1 MSVDTRPALRRQRVV
16 TRGPGELSPD
26 LITHEL
32 RDHGAIRVRGLGLS
46 RAAELPAVA
55 ARLGLT
61 LQPEREGFV
70 TRERHGGD
78 VYGSGAWPADQPMC
92 MHHEQSYRLDTPRIM
107 LVACLRAPAAGGIT
121 ATADA
126 AAVYA
131 ALPGEL
137 TERFARDG
145 WQVIRNYVP
154 DLGVPWAEAFGTDDR
169 AAVEAYCAATGIRTT
184 WQADGSLRTVQ
195 HRAAVIDHP
204 VTGER
209 CWFNQVAFLNA
220 WTMDPAVREY
230 LELQFG
236 RDGLPYDT
244 AYGDGAP
251 IAPEVVRTINDT
263 YERLSVREPWQD
275 GDLLIL
281 DNLHTAHSREP
292 YRGARDVAVAFAEPV
307 RVPGPAA

>member
-1 MSVDTRPALRRQRVV
+1 MTVDTQPALRRQRVV
-16 TRGPGELSPD
+16 HRTPEALSAD
-26 LITHEL
+26 LIARGL
-32 RDHGAIRVRGLGLS
+32 REHGAVRVRGLGLA
-46 RAAELPAVA
+46 RAADLPGVA
-55 ARLGLT
+55 ARLGLD
-61 LQPEREGFV
+61 LQGEREGFV
-70 TRERHGGD
+70 TRERHGGA

-107 LVACLRAPAAGGIT
+107 LIACLRAPESGGIT

-131 ALPGEL
+131 ALPAEV
-137 TERFARDG
+137 TERFARVG
-145 WQVIRNYVP
+145 WQLTRNYVP
-154 DLGVPWAEAFGTDDR
+154 DLGVPWTEAFGTPDR
-169 AAVEAYCAATGIRTT
+169 AAVEAYCAAGGIRAS
-184 WQADGSLRTVQ
+184 WSADGSLRTVQ
-195 HRAAVIDHP
+195 RRAAVIDHP

-230 LELQFG
+230 LEMEYG

-251 IAPEVVRTINDT
+251 IEPEVVRTINDT
-263 YERLSVREPWQD
+263 YERLTVREPWQD
-275 GDLLIL
+275 GDLLVI

-307 RVPGPAA
+307 RVPAPAA